1 MFQFGAFFCWGK
13 FVKQFVKT
21 NDKAGVLPALSV
33 CCALCAVKS
42 NRLFL
47 LCFFLAESFE
57 ESAETAF
64 SAVEHVHESV
74 ERALGD

>member
-1 MFQFGAFFCWGK
+1 MFQFSAFFCWSK
-13 FVKQFVKT
+13 FAKT
-21 NDKAGVLPALSV
+21 KDKAGVLPALSV

-42 NRLFL
+42 NGLFL
-47 LCFFLAESFE
+47 FGFFLAESFE

-74 ERALGD
+74 ERTLGD